1 MRPMMKCTNKFH
13 LAAALTA
20 LTALAVHAQSGGTT
34 KVAAAQPTQQVDKI
48 SVEAIALKAR
58 QIPLETFMRR
68 PEFSQMVLSPNG
80 EKLAAVSPLK
90 GRGNLVVI
98 DLNKRSRQIITSFEQ
113 MDVSE
118 FHWVN
123 DKRLCLRVADGQDAT
138 GSVTYRGTYCIN
150 DDGSDMRDFTRLGV
164 AASGAAGSGT
174 VVNMAPIRSVGADS
188 PEYIVA
194 MPYRTSASTDLYRF
208 NTQTGKVTLLTFDSP
223 GRVSSWVMDRNL
235 VPRVAVSNAERV
247 GSEPWIMRSVWH
259 RSGEGAKWEKLFEY
273 KYSWDNPVGDMM
285 MPVAFDFDNTTLYVS
300 TTIGGRDK
308 RAIYKYDT
316 VNKKMGELVF
326 EHPLID
332 ITGGLLFSAEKKKLV
347 GIRYSAEMPATK
359 WFDPELDNLQK
370 QLDATLPGNV
380 NQIGVAEEK
389 AKRLLVSSMSPTNPG
404 EYFLFD
410 NEKKAIEPLVKTRD
424 WLPPNLMSE
433 RKFMKYKARD
443 GMEIPAWVTI
453 PKGSTGKNLPLIVH
467 IHGGPHVRGYSGL
480 SSWAGRP
487 IAQFF
492 ASRGYVVIEPEP
504 RGSTGYGR
512 KHYESS
518 FKQWGLTMQDDITD
532 GALQLVKDGIVDK
545 NRMCL
550 FGGSYGGYASLQGV
564 VKDPDLWKCSAP
576 YVAVSDLFLLQNVQH
591 SDIARGSDSLETD
604 YTVVVGDSKKDR
616 DLFMLTSPARN
627 TDKIKTPLFIAM
639 GSDDV
644 RVPLIHAEEFV
655 KNLEKSGGKV
665 EMVVYTGEAHGFNKD
680 VNVMD
685 FYSRLEKFFG
695 QYIGDKK

>member
-1 MRPMMKCTNKFH
+1 MRNWIVGVTAL
-13 LAAALTA
+13 LAAGSSVVAS
-20 LTALAVHAQSGGTT
+20 AQ
-34 KVAAAQPTQQVDKI
+34 APQQVEKV
-48 SVEAIALKAR
+48 SVEAVALKAR
-58 QIPLETFMRR
+58 QIPLETFFRR
-68 PEFSQMVLSPNG
+68 AEFNQMALSPNG

-98 DLNKRSRQIITSFEQ
+98 DLNKRSRQVITSFEQ
-113 MDVSE
+113 MDVADFE
-118 FHWVN
+118 WIN
-123 DKRLCLRVADGQDAT
+123 NKRLCLRVADGQDVT
-138 GSVTYRGTYCIN
+138 GAVTYRGSYCIN

-164 AASGAAGSGT
+164 AASGAAGSGKL
-174 VVNMAPIRSVGADS
+174 VNMTPIRSAGTDS
-188 PEYIVA
+188 PEYI
-194 MPYRTSASTDLYRF
+194 MQMRYRSNDSADLYRF
-208 NTQTGKVTLLTFDSP
+208 NTETGKITLLTFDSP
-223 GRVSSWVMDRNL
+223 GKVSSWVMDRNR
-235 VPRVAVSNAERV
+235 VPRIAVRDADRV
-247 GSEPWIMRSVWH
+247 GSETWTMRSVWH
-259 RSGEGAKWEKLFEY
+259 RSGEDAKWEKLFEY
-273 KYSWDNPVGDMM
+273 KMTWGQPHGDMM
-285 MPVAFDFDNTTLYVS
+285 APIAFDFDNTTLYVS
-300 TTIGGRDK
+300 SNIGGRDK

-316 VNKKMGELVF
+316 TSKKMGELVF

-332 ITGGLLFSAEKKKLV
+332 ATGGLLFSSEKKKLV
-347 GIRYSAEMPATK
+347 GIRYSAEMPMTK
-359 WFDPELDNLQK
+359 WLDPELDNLQK

-389 AKRLLVSSMSPTNPG
+389 TKRLLVLSVSPTNAG

-410 NEKKAIEPLVKTRD
+410 NEKKAIEPLVKRRE
-424 WLPPNLMSE
+424 WLAPALMSD
-433 RKFMKYKARD
+433 RKFMMYKARD

-453 PKGSTGKNLPLIVH
+453 PKGSNGKNLPLIVH
-467 IHGGPHVRGYSGL
+467 IHGGPHVKGYSGID
-480 SSWAGRP
+480 WGRP
-487 IAQFF
+487 TAQFF

-512 KHYESS
+512 KLYESS

-532 GALQLVKDGIVDK
+532 GALHLVKEGIVDK

-591 SDIARGSDSLETD
+591 SDIARGSDSLETE
-604 YTVVVGDSKKDR
+604 YTVVVGDSKRDR

-627 TDKIKTPLFIAM
+627 TDKIKTPIFIAM

-655 KNLEKSGGKV
+655 KNLERSGGKV
-665 EMVVYTGEAHGFNKD
+665 EMKVYTGEAHGFNKD
-680 VNVMD
+680 ENVLD
-685 FYSRLEKFFG
+685 FYGRLEKFFA